1 MIVMTI
7 EVKQMLIKST
17 VRQGLDQEKCSS
29 EPGYDLEEMKSEI
42 MEKCRQLYIEL
53 LREEQER

>member
-17 VRQGLDQEKCSS
+17 VRQGQGMEKYSS

-42 MEKCRQLYIEL
+42 MEECRQLFVEL

>member
-17 VRQGLDQEKCSS
+17 VLQDRSKDKCSS
-29 EPGYDLEEMKSEI
+29 EPDYDLEEMKSEI
-42 MEKCRQLYIEL
+42 MEECRQLFVEL